1 MLEGTDAVK
10 VLGLPPVSSGP
21 ELSEFE
27 IVSVGVRTG
36 PTATILTFLLEFVK
50 VLLPGRSRTQLVR
63 SVLGSSGPFATWIC
77 GLTGGQ
83 MRTYWQITSMQLYV
97 SGMADRK
104 I

>member
-36 PTATILTFLLEFVK
+36 PTATILTFLLEFVNF
-50 VLLPGRSRTQLVR
+50 LAAQEPSSCDLCLDHLAPSLPGFV
-63 SVLGSSGPFATWIC
+63 A
-77 GLTGGQ
+77 
-83 MRTYWQITSMQLYV
+83 
-97 SGMADRK
+97 
-104 I
+104 